1 MAGYRLAT
9 LLNWTMPQLHIL
21 DSLRVRGYRY
31 YWFSALLV
39 AAARSMQGVVL
50 GWLVL
55 ERTNSAFLVTVAGA
69 LNFLPMLGFGLF
81 TGVISDRL
89 NRRKLL
95 IGTQIASGTASILLA
110 TLVITNLIQTWEIM
124 AVSLIIGL
132 AWALDWPCRQII
144 IADLAGEKNIL
155 NGVALDQGA
164 FNLMAII
171 GSIVA
176 GIVIS
181 TLGMGNAFY
190 IIAGAYLSAGVALF
204 AIGPTR
210 QTLSGGV
217 GNIGSNIRDG
227 VKYSINNRIIL
238 GVLLIMIVAHCT
250 LFPFRQLLPV
260 FARDVLKTGPAG
272 LGLLSGAPGLGAV
285 LGGLM
290 MASLRRSRPSVMA
303 LALGAIAMA
312 LLTVIFAVS
321 TNYALSVFLLVAVG
335 FATSIYGA
343 LQTSIPLRLGDPQMR
358 GRIMGLLS
366 LVVGLMP
373 LGMMVFGIITDRIG
387 APRVVVGGS
396 VIGVVL
402 IAGVYLLVPGLR
414 QQREPAR

>member
-1 MAGYRLAT
+1 MF
-9 LLNWTMPQLHIL
+9 
-21 DSLRVRGYRY
+21 DSLQVRGYRF

-69 LNFLPMLGFGLF
+69 LNFLPMLALGLF
-81 TGVISDRL
+81 TGIVADRL

-95 IGTQIASGTASILLA
+95 IGAQIASGAASIILA
-110 TLVITNLIQTWEIM
+110 TLIITNSIQTWQIM
-124 AVSLIIGL
+124 ALSLTVGL

-144 IADLAGEKNIL
+144 IADLAGEQNIL

-164 FNLMAII
+164 FNLMSII

-176 GIVIS
+176 GSVIS
-181 TLGMGNAFY
+181 TLGMGNAYF
-190 IIAGAYLSAGVALF
+190 IISGAYLSAAVFLL
-204 AIGPTR
+204 AIGRTR
-210 QTLSGGV
+210 QTRTGGV
-217 GNIGSNIRDG
+217 GNISSNIKEG
-227 VKYSINNRIIL
+227 VKYSINNRAIL

-260 FARDVLKTGPAG
+260 FARDILNTGPAG
-272 LGLLSGAPGLGAV
+272 LGYLSAAPGIGAV
-285 LGGLM
+285 TGGLM

-303 LALGAIAMA
+303 LAMGAVAMA
-312 LLTVIFAVS
+312 LLTIVFAIS
-321 TNYALSVFLLVAVG
+321 RSYLFSLFLLATVG

-343 LQTSIPLRLGDPQMR
+343 FQTSIPLRLGDPQMR
-358 GRIMGLLS
+358 GRIMGILS

-373 LGMMVFGIITDRIG
+373 LGMMAFGIITDRIG
-387 APRVVVGGS
+387 APTVVVGGS
-396 VIGVVL
+396 IVGVVL
-402 IAGVYLLVPGLR
+402 ITGVFLLVPGLR
-414 QQREPAR
+414 QQGRPTPPGPGNPLSHV

>member
-1 MAGYRLAT
+1 
-9 LLNWTMPQLHIL
+9 MPYLHML
-21 DSLRVRGYRY
+21 DSLRVRGFRF

-69 LNFLPMLGFGLF
+69 LNFLPMLGLGLF
-81 TGVISDRL
+81 TGVVADRL

-95 IGTQIASGTASILLA
+95 IGTQIASGTASIILA
-110 TLVITNLIQTWEIM
+110 TLIVTNLIQTWEIM
-124 AVSLIIGL
+124 VLSLTVGL

-144 IADLAGEKNIL
+144 VADLAGEQNIL
-155 NGVALDQGA
+155 NGVALDQWA
-164 FNLMAII
+164 FNLMSII
-171 GSIVA
+171 GSIIA

-181 TLGMGNAFY
+181 TLGTGSAFY
-190 IIAGAYLSAGVALF
+190 LVAGAYLSAAVSLF
-204 AIGPTR
+204 AIGRTR
-210 QTLSGGV
+210 QARAGGV
-217 GNIGSNIRDG
+217 VNIGDNIKAG
-227 VKYSINNRIIL
+227 IKYSINNRAIL
-238 GVLLIMIVAHCT
+238 GVLLIMIVTHFT

-260 FARDVLKTGPAG
+260 FARDILRTGPEG
-272 LGLLSGAPGLGAV
+272 LGYLAAAPGLGAV
-285 LGGLM
+285 TGGVI

-303 LALGAIAMA
+303 LAMGAVAMA
-312 LLTVIFAVS
+312 LLTIVFALS
-321 TNYALSVFLLVAVG
+321 RSYLLSVFLLATVG

-343 LQTSIPLRLGDPQMR
+343 LQTSIPLRLGEPQMR

-387 APRVVVGGS
+387 APKVVVGGS
-396 VIGVVL
+396 VIGVVMVT
-402 IAGVYLLVPGLR
+402 AVFLLVPGLR
-414 QQREPAR
+414 QHRRPADSGARTQ